1 VANIFTEI
9 GDALTAVTGPSANLV
24 KDAMSALEA
33 LHESGALAGISPNS
47 VAAKAAALVA
57 SILSATTQAQTFIQQ
72 FGLAVTGLQSAFPGL
87 PDAHAA
93 AIVGQA
99 FAATQAPKTS

>member
-1 VANIFTEI
+1 VANIFSEI
-9 GDALTAVTGPSANLV
+9 GDALTAITGPSANLV

-33 LHESGALAGISPNS
+33 LHEAGALQGVSPNA
-47 VAAKAAALVA
+47 VASKAASVVA
-57 SILSATTQAQTFIQQ
+57 EVLSAATKAQTFIQQ